1 MYFKKHN
8 LLQTQLRRLS
18 VLDELLSGL
27 CTDVM
32 LVTFTQLYYCIL
44 GLISKAK
51 GQILR
56 VAALLHIFFCDS
68 IQTESD
74 RMEVSPVPST
84 ISEQAIRAAIDFVDV
99 SCQHTAY
106 IAGRGEIED
115 EVKNII
121 TGKYM
126 YIVTIVF

>member
-1 MYFKKHN
+1 
-8 LLQTQLRRLS
+8 
-18 VLDELLSGL
+18 
-27 CTDVM
+27 
-32 LVTFTQLYYCIL
+32 
-44 GLISKAK
+44 
-51 GQILR
+51 
-56 VAALLHIFFCDS
+56 
-68 IQTESD
+68 
-74 RMEVSPVPST
+74 MEVSPVPST

-126 YIVTIVF
+126 YIVTTVF